1 MTKPLLYLALATTF
15 ASALWGCQD
24 EAKIAAG
31 QTAAEQVFLHG
42 AIYTADPQQ
51 RTVAAMAVSG
61 DKIVF
66 VGSDEDAAQWVGA
79 NTIVTDLQGKRVLPG
94 LHDAHIHPAGIIKV
108 DDCNVDNQ
116 PLNLAELADFAAAC
130 IERLKVPEGE
140 WLVVKQ
146 WNFAQNNKP
155 AENLKT
161 LRQAL
166 DQASTRHPI
175 LLGGSDGHHNATN
188 SAGLALATTPAGE
201 KLGLSAATLAGPFAE
216 LAPYVGLDAQGEP
229 NGEVHEDV
237 PKLLGVG
244 HAILGNISALIAE
257 AGQVPVL
264 LNSQGIT
271 SILDAA
277 FDATGPSLYDPLL
290 QQGKLSLRV
299 SLAQYYDPNAYKAAD
314 GTIDVD
320 RIMAAAVATRQKYA
334 SVANVKADKLKYFV
348 DGVIEGNPLSTP
360 PTLPNAAQ
368 LHDFHQPIFSQDEGS
383 GDVVL
388 KGYVDP
394 DGAVCKQLAALGTN
408 RLSRDEIR
416 AFSAPNGFHPAQCQ
430 RANGVMFQ
438 SADTTLRF
446 ARAAVANDLDVHF
459 HAIGDRAV
467 RTAVDTIGA
476 VTTDTPATNRH
487 SIAHAQLVA
496 PEDVA
501 RLAQLKIPVVFTYA
515 WAVRDFGY
523 DVSVIPFID
532 QIGSLQEMY
541 KPENYYMQQAYPA
554 GSLRAAGGVPVGGS
568 DAPVDTADPR
578 PFHNI
583 EKAVTRDEGEGP
595 MNAAEGLGILDAIDA
610 YTISGARMMR
620 QQDLTGSLE
629 AGKKADFIILDRD
642 IIALANEGEA
652 DAVSDTRVLET
663 WFDGARVY
671 VQAP

>member
-368 LHDFHQPIFSQDEGS
+368 LRDFHQPIFSQDEGS

-408 RLSRDEIR
+408 RLSRDEIS
-416 AFSAPNGFHPAQCQ
+416 AFCAANGFHPAQCQ

-501 RLAQLKIPVVFTYA
+501 RLARLKIPVVFTYA

-578 PFHNI
+578 PFNNI